1 MPRKKKPENNY
12 FNSEVEAAV
21 CEYINSDNQLTR
33 EKAFAVV
40 YPAFSKIAEV
50 MANKMNLSY
59 YDTTRED
66 LMADAVAFMVE
77 KMDKFDCS
85 AGKKAFSYFTVV
97 CKHYLIFKNNSN
109 HKYFRRYNPISEM
122 EEGFDVV
129 NEDIQR
135 DFEKKEAAQL
145 LEAFTNYIELNFNHI
160 FTDFGK
166 EFGHLVLEKL
176 KNWEDIE
183 DITRTKIFADIHQNS
198 SYSRDKITKL
208 MNHIQAHFNLFKK
221 RWDTG
226 NPSLEFIEK
235 NSLTREEKEYVRL
248 HYKPIRNNKRNSTGT
263 VSLARKFGVQEY
275 VIREYV
281 KTFI

>member
-1 MPRKKKPENNY
+1 
-12 FNSEVEAAV
+12 
-21 CEYINSDNQLTR
+21 
-33 EKAFAVV
+33 
-40 YPAFSKIAEV
+40 
-50 MANKMNLSY
+50 
-59 YDTTRED
+59 
-66 LMADAVAFMVE
+66 
-77 KMDKFDCS
+77 
-85 AGKKAFSYFTVV
+85 
-97 CKHYLIFKNNSN
+97 
-109 HKYFRRYNPISEM
+109 M